1 VGNYQLLER
10 LRRGHADARAGIV
23 HRCAPERSPEVPG
36 RGEREHRPDQAAR
49 RAGSRHGE
57 TRGAALLPAFDAH
70 AKAARRRIR
79 CLPRQAGTG
88 ALRRQGGLRRLP
100 RAAALHRARGNLH
113 TADEIGIDDFQA
125 RRSPDGRYRTEPLR
139 ALWDTRKIHKGGYY
153 HDGRF
158 ATLAEV
164 VNHYD
169 RHFRIQLT
177 EQEKADLIEFLK
189 SI

>member
-1 VGNYQLLER
+1 VGARINEGNVRPAEDKVTSKLGALQYFQLSLPKPKPP
-10 LRRGHADARAGIV
+10 AD
-23 HRCAPERSPEVPG
+23 
-36 RGEREHRPDQAAR
+36 
-49 RAGSRHGE
+49 
-57 TRGAALLPAFDAH
+57 AFDATR
-70 AKAARRRIR
+70 AKQGEGLFSGKAR
-79 CLPRQAGTG
+79 CATCHVPPLFTEPGY
-88 ALRRQGGLRRLP
+88 
-100 RAAALHRARGNLH
+100 NLH
-113 TADEIGIDDFQA
+113 TPEEIGIDDFQA

-158 ATLAEV
+158 ASLAEV

-169 RHFRIQLT
+169 RHLRIQLT

>member
-1 VGNYQLLER
+1 LTRKNIPPARASTKATCARPRTRGRPKLGALQYYQLSLPKPKPA
-10 LRRGHADARAGIV
+10 ADAFDPARAKQGEALFNGKA
-23 HRCAPERSPEVPG
+23 RCGTCHVAPLYTEPG
-36 RGEREHRPDQAAR
+36 Y
-49 RAGSRHGE
+49 
-57 TRGAALLPAFDAH
+57 
-70 AKAARRRIR
+70 
-79 CLPRQAGTG
+79 
-88 ALRRQGGLRRLP
+88 
-100 RAAALHRARGNLH
+100 NLH
-113 TADEIGIDDFQA
+113 TAEEIGIDDFQA

-158 ATLAEV
+158 ATLADV

-169 RHFRIQLT
+169 RQFRIQLT